1 MRSLFTLSLAF
12 LPLAV
17 TTALADSPQATPEVW
32 PQFRGPGGAGLS
44 SSKNVPANWSRTENV
59 IWRTELGSG
68 HSSPVIW
75 ADRIFLTVFKG
86 SAQALATPPRSLR
99 ERLLG
104 GVPQRGEL
112 WTVCLNRADGKV
124 LWEKKCPASLIE
136 TVHQTSNPASSS
148 PVTDGEHVWVYF
160 GSHGVLCY
168 DLAGNVAWEKP
179 LGPFKNAWG
188 ASGSSPALYNDSL
201 ILNLNND
208 DQAFVLALDKRTGQ
222 QKWKTD
228 RVSQRSYAT
237 PMFWNVDG
245 RRQLIINGAEQVTA
259 YDPDT
264 GKEIW
269 SCGGLT
275 KFVNPTPVAG
285 HGLLFAGAN
294 GPGGSVVMA
303 IKPGGRGDI
312 TGSHVAWQNFGQ
324 APYVPSPLQ
333 VGDYLFV
340 VKNGGVATCFEARTG
355 KVMWKEQ
362 LTAKGNYYVSP
373 VHADGKVFVAN
384 ERDGAFTVFAAS
396 PTFKILA
403 CPVMGERTMATPAI
417 VEGRIYLRTEKALYC
432 IGAK

>member
-1 MRSLFTLSLAF
+1 MRSASILGPVFLAF
-12 LPLAV
+12 AAA
-17 TTALADSPQATPEVW
+17 TAHAEPSQGSPEVW
-32 PQFRGPGGAGLS
+32 PQFRGPDGAGLS
-44 SSKNVPANWSRTENV
+44 RSKHVPAHWSRTENV
-59 IWRTELGSG
+59 FWRTEMASG

-75 ADRIFLTVFKG
+75 RGRIFLTVFKG
-86 SAQALATPPRSLR
+86 TPLPPATRPRSVR

-124 LWEKKCPASLIE
+124 LWEKKCPASTIE

-148 PVTDGEHVWVYF
+148 PVTDGGHVWVFF
-160 GSHGVLCY
+160 GSYGVLCY
-168 DLAGNVAWEKP
+168 DFAGTVAWEKP
-179 LGPFKNAWG
+179 LGPFENRWG
-188 ASGSSPALYNDSL
+188 ASGSSPVLCGDSL

-208 DQAFVLALDKRTGQ
+208 DQAFVLALDKRTGRQ
-222 QKWKTD
+222 QWKTD
-228 RVSQRSYAT
+228 RPTQRTYAT
-237 PMFWNVDG
+237 PMFWNVG
-245 RRQLIINGAEQVTA
+245 GQQQLIINGTDQVTA
-259 YDPDT
+259 YDPKT

-269 SCGGLT
+269 HCGGMT

-285 HGLLFAGAN
+285 HGLLFVGAN

-324 APYVPSPLQ
+324 APYVPSPLL

-340 VKNGGVATCFEARTG
+340 VKNGGIATCFEARTG

-362 LTAKGNYYVSP
+362 LAAKGNYYVSP
-373 VHADGKVFVAN
+373 VHADGKIFVAN
-384 ERDGAFTVFAAS
+384 EKDGAFTVFAAS

-403 CPVMGERTMATPAI
+403 HPVMGERTMATPAI
-417 VEGRIYLRTEKALYC
+417 VDGRIYLRTQKALYC